1 MKRFIQLL
9 HDNPETIE
17 LFKHPNEWALLS
29 LIAVRATRTISN
41 IKGLQIRQSLI
52 GDYKS
57 CGLTEQKYRTA
68 KSNLS
73 RWKIVTFKTTNK
85 GTIATLCNDDIYNIN
100 AEVSNEQNNSPSTS
114 HQRTDNE
121 QITTNN
127 KGNNGN
133 KSTGVLKTEE
143 DNIISK
149 TLKDNMPK
157 EYKKLFLS
165 WLGIY
170 FSIHGKM
177 TEQSQE
183 MQFKKLM
190 DIPKR
195 HRIQCLEDA
204 IAGQWKNI
212 RYTVVEDKNKSEID
226 ILTEGMTS
234 AFDDDFV
241 ENPNADMP
249 EII

>member
-1 MKRFIQLL
+1 M
-9 HDNPETIE
+9 
-17 LFKHPNEWALLS
+17 A
-29 LIAVRATRTISN
+29 
-41 IKGLQIRQSLI
+41 
-52 GDYKS
+52 
-57 CGLTEQKYRTA
+57 
-68 KSNLS
+68 
-73 RWKIVTFKTTNK
+73 
-85 GTIATLCNDDIYNIN
+85 
-100 AEVSNEQNNSPSTS
+100 
-114 HQRTDNE
+114 
-121 QITTNN
+121 
-127 KGNNGN
+127 
-133 KSTGVLKTEE
+133 
-143 DNIISK
+143 
-149 TLKDNMPK
+149 
-157 EYKKLFLS
+157 
-165 WLGIY
+165 
-170 FSIHGKM
+170 
-177 TEQSQE
+177 EQSQE